1 MERKLRALEEKENK
15 KKEELEAKKRQ
26 AQEERDKREAER
38 NIVKEKQRQTK
49 LVQLQ
54 CSKALAKVCP
64 CRAKLETVLTDGNTT
79 EVPSNVVKEAQRT
92 LKEVQALETCATK
105 HVSGEPFLSKEAA
118 LMENCD
124 NLVKK
129 GEQAY
134 KQICD
139 YQ

>member
-1 MERKLRALEEKENK
+1 MKRKIQALEESEQK

-26 AQEERDKREAER
+26 AQAERDKREAER
-38 NIVKEKQRQTK
+38 SIQKEKQRQLK
-49 LVQLQ
+49 SVQLQ

-64 CRAKLETVLTDGNTT
+64 CRAKLETMLTDGNTS

-105 HVSGEPFLSKEAA
+105 HVSGDPFLTKEAA

-124 NLVKK
+124 TLVKK